1 LTPTFLLP
9 ATISL
14 HEAAQQLAA
23 AFHFTVINQPP
34 ITPSWFLYLTET
46 RLELRDPTIAAGPV
60 YVDFIGG
67 TLGYRHRYGGGR
79 NQPLAKAIGL
89 KKGACPTILDATA
102 GLGRDAFVL
111 AGLNCRV
118 HMVERSPVA
127 AALLQDGLQRAR
139 QNPQRS
145 SFVAERL
152 QLLHYDA
159 QEWLGSKSQRYDVIY
174 LDPMYP
180 HRHQSALVKKEMR
193 LLRQLVGDDL
203 DAHCLLQTALSH
215 ANQRVVV
222 KRPQWAPTL
231 DDSHPHFSIHS
242 ENTRFDVYLITPVTP
257 PTVFLSSSSLKTV
270 G

>member
-1 LTPTFLLP
+1 MTPTLLLP

-23 AFHFTVINQPP
+23 AFHFTIINQPP
-34 ITPSWFLYLTET
+34 TTPSWFLYLTET
-46 RLELRDPTIAAGPV
+46 RLELRDPTIATGPV
-60 YVDFIGG
+60 YVDFVGG
-67 TLGYRHRYGGGR
+67 TLGYRHRHGGGR
-79 NQPLAKAIGL
+79 TQPLAKAIGL
-89 KKGACPTILDATA
+89 KKGICPTILDATA
-102 GLGRDAFVL
+102 GLGRDALVL

-118 HMVERSPVA
+118 HMVERSPAA

-139 QNPQRS
+139 QNPQLS
-145 SFVAERL
+145 VFIAERL

-159 QEWLGSKSQRYDVIY
+159 QNWLESESPRYDVIY

-203 DAHCLLQTALSH
+203 DAPNLLQSALTH
-215 ANQRVVV
+215 AKQRVVV

-231 DDSHPHFSIHS
+231 GDSRPNFSIHS
-242 ENTRFDVYLITPVTP
+242 ENTRFDVYLA
-257 PTVFLSSSSLKTV
+257 
-270 G
+270 